1 MPNKPSLCMKRWLV
15 YKAVRGNTLPLFQNR
30 RTEVPLAMAS
40 TEPIQFSL
48 CTQLSQLDAAHW
60 DALSGHHLL
69 LSHAFLTAL
78 DAAGCATPQ
87 TGWSPHYL
95 LMHRGQ
101 RLCGAVPLYLKH
113 HSRGEYVFD
122 QGWAQAYQRHGLDY
136 YPKLLCAI
144 PFTPVSGP
152 RLLARTQEDRVLL
165 ARQLIQLTQN
175 NQLSSVHVLF
185 PNPDDRQAL
194 EQAGFM
200 IRHDVQFHWQNQD
213 YGNYE
218 DFLASLTQQ
227 KRKKM
232 RQDSRKVYEQG
243 LSFEHKQGQD
253 ISEQILDYFYQCY
266 ANTYQERGQRPYLN
280 RDFFARLHAQ
290 LPESLVLILAQQDGQ
305 DVACALSLRDG
316 HTLYG
321 RYWGCTRY
329 VPGLHFETCYNQA
342 IQFCIAQQLRFFEGG
357 AQGEHKLSRGLL
369 PTPTSSA
376 HWIADPRFAH
386 AIEEFLHEE
395 ASHVARYQE
404 ALSSHTPFKTLAG

>member
-1 MPNKPSLCMKRWLV
+1 MKRWLV
-15 YKAVRGNTLPLFQNR
+15 YKASGVSALPLLQYR
-30 RTEVPLAMAS
+30 LTDVPIAMAS

-48 CTQLSQLDAAHW
+48 CTQLNQLDAADW

-69 LSHAFLTAL
+69 LSHAFLTSLHDTA
-78 DAAGCATPQ
+78 CVTPS

-95 LMHRGQ
+95 LMHRG
-101 RLCGAVPLYLKH
+101 RMLCGAVPLYLKH

-136 YPKLLCAI
+136 YPKLLSAI

-165 ARQLIQLTQN
+165 AKQLIELTQN

-185 PNPDDRQAL
+185 PSADDKQAL

-200 IRHDVQFHWQNQD
+200 IRRDVQFHWHNQD
-213 YGNYE
+213 YASYE

-243 LSFEHKQGQD
+243 LSFEHKQGQE
-253 ISEQILDYFYQCY
+253 ITKQELDYFYQCY
-266 ANTYQERGQRPYLN
+266 ANTYQERGQHPYLN
-280 RDFFARLHAQ
+280 RDFFARLHEQ
-290 LPESLVLILAQQDGQ
+290 TPESLVLILAQQHGQ
-305 DVACALSLRDG
+305 HVACALSLRDQ
-316 HTLYG
+316 HILYG
-321 RYWGCTRY
+321 RYWGCTQY
-329 VPGLHFETCYNQA
+329 VPGLHFETCYTQA

-369 PTPTSSA
+369 PTPTYSA

-395 ASHVARYQE
+395 AGHVARYQE
-404 ALSSHTPFKTLAG
+404 TLSSHTPFKTLAG

>member
-15 YKAVRGNTLPLFQNR
+15 YKAARAYTQPLFQDGFFDA
-30 RTEVPLAMAS
+30 PIAMVS
-40 TEPIQFSL
+40 TEPIRFSL
-48 CTQLSQLDAAHW
+48 CTELSQLDAAHW

-69 LSHAFLTAL
+69 LSHAFLAGLHET
-78 DAAGCATPQ
+78 GCATQ
-87 TGWSPHYL
+87 RTGWAPHYL

-101 RLCGAVPLYLKH
+101 DLCGAVPLYLKH

-122 QGWAQAYQRHGLDY
+122 QGWAQAYQRNGLDY

-165 ARQLIQLTQN
+165 ARQLIQLTQS

-185 PNPDDRQAL
+185 PNPDDMQAL

-213 YGNYE
+213 YATYD

-232 RQDSRKVYEQG
+232 RQESRKIHEHGIV
-243 LSFEHKQGQD
+243 FEHKQAQAIAPED
-253 ISEQILDYFYQCY
+253 LDYFYQCY
-266 ANTYQERGQRPYLN
+266 ANTYQERGQHPYLN
-280 RDFFARLHAQ
+280 RDFFAHLHSQ
-290 LPESLVLILAQQDGQ
+290 RPESMVLILARQEGRN
-305 DVACALSLRDG
+305 VACALSLSDG
-316 HTLYG
+316 HSLYG
-321 RYWGCTRY
+321 RYWGCTQY
-329 VPGLHFETCYNQA
+329 VPGLHFETCYTQA

-369 PTPTSSA
+369 PTPTCSA

-395 ASHVARYQE
+395 AGHVARYQE
-404 ALSSHTPFKTLAG
+404 ELSSHTPFKTLAG